1 MNMKNPVI
9 NSLIHSIALIAV
21 LTANALANILP
32 INGLTTG
39 EVSALYPSLFTPA
52 GITFSIWSVI
62 YLLLLAFVLWQWVR
76 LRDTRTQEIYRQV
89 SPYFILSSVFNI
101 SWILAWHF
109 LYVWMSVIIMLAFL
123 VTLTLAFLKLQQA
136 SLSTHSDRFFISLPL
151 TTYLAWICVATIAN
165 IATAL
170 VSMNLSSYMLAPET
184 WTVIMMAVAFLLA
197 IYITVTY
204 KKPAFAAVVT
214 WALAGIWMRSLN
226 GDSQLIYIT
235 AASLTILCGL
245 WFLSSLL
252 KTTLISFK

>member
-1 MNMKNPVI
+1 MKNPAI
-9 NSLIHSIALIAV
+9 NALIHSLVLIAV
-21 LTANALANILP
+21 LTVNALANILP
-32 INGLTTG
+32 INGLNTG

-62 YLLLLAFVLWQWVR
+62 YLLLLAFVLWQWIR
-76 LRDTRTQEIYRQV
+76 LRDTRTQEIYRQL

-109 LYVWMSVIIMLAFL
+109 LYVWVSVIIMLAFL

-136 SLSTHSDRFFISLPL
+136 NLNTRSNRFFVSLPL
-151 TTYLAWICVATIAN
+151 TTYFAWICVATIAN

-170 VSMNLSSYMLAPET
+170 VSLKLSSYMLAPET

-197 IYITVTY
+197 VYITLTY

-214 WALAGIWMRSLN
+214 WALAGIWLRWSGGNFEWISSTSL
-226 GDSQLIYIT
+226 
-235 AASLTILCGL
+235 ILAVTCGL
-245 WFLSSLL
+245 LFFYTGLTKF
-252 KTTLISFK
+252 KTH

>member
-1 MNMKNPVI
+1 MKNPVV
-9 NSLIHSIALIAV
+9 NALIHTFVLIAV
-21 LTANALANILP
+21 LTVNALANILP
-32 INGLTTG
+32 INGLNTG

-62 YLLLLAFVLWQWVR
+62 YLLLLAFVLWQWIR
-76 LRDTRTQEIYRQV
+76 LRDTRTQEIYWQL

-101 SWILAWHF
+101 SWILVWHF
-109 LYVWMSVIIMLAFL
+109 LYVWISVIIMLAFL

-136 SLSTHSDRFFISLPL
+136 NLNTRANRFFISLPL
-151 TTYLAWICVATIAN
+151 TTYFAWICVATIAN

-170 VSMNLSSYMLAPET
+170 VSLKLSSYMLSPET
-184 WTVIMMAVAFLLA
+184 WTVIMMAIAFLLA
-197 IYITVTY
+197 VYITLTY

-214 WALAGIWMRSLN
+214 WALAGIWLRSLN

-245 WFLSSLL
+245 LFLFSLL
-252 KTTLISFK
+252 KTALISFK

>member
-1 MNMKNPVI
+1 MKNRAI
-9 NSLIHSIALIAV
+9 NALIHSLALIAV
-21 LTANALANILP
+21 LTVNALANILP
-32 INGLTTG
+32 INGLNTG

-76 LRDTRTQEIYRQV
+76 LRDTRTQEIYRKL

-109 LYVWMSVIIMLAFL
+109 LYVWVSVIIMLAFL
-123 VTLTLAFLKLQQA
+123 ITLALAFLNLERTKLNTRA
-136 SLSTHSDRFFISLPL
+136 DRFLISLPL
-151 TTYLAWICVATIAN
+151 TTYFAWICVATIAN

-170 VSMNLSSYMLAPET
+170 VFLKLSSYMLAPET

-197 IYITVTY
+197 IYITVAY

-214 WALAGIWMRSLN
+214 WALAGIWLRSLN

-235 AASLTILCGL
+235 APSLTILCGL
-245 WFLSSLL
+245 LFLFSLL
-252 KTTLISFK
+252 KTVLISFK